1 MLLVMALVSAIL
13 LMAVN
18 SVNSQFP
25 QQDQGYSPAYGG
37 GYAVPGVPGVNLGP
51 GTNTI
56 ALSASVSSQQGNQ
69 IFFQVNSFAIVDQQT
84 NQATVYELNN
94 AMPGIMDT
102 SNNRVQI
109 DIAKLQSSIQSTS
122 TAAMDD
128 LYSIL
133 RPSVNSLMVLAQISQ
148 QGQEG
153 SRATFQVENLKVIM
167 PDGQTNT
174 FDLSQPMT
182 IVVDATAMRVF
193 AVGFEQMYTLVNT
206 YIVNIQNNYY
216 TEINY
221 NIIAGP
227 TIIVTPPILY
237 PVLTPIIFPAAWPVF
252 FPVPVPVPIP
262 VITVTPH
269 PPSITPTMK
278 PTVSPT
284 MKPTVSPTMKP
295 TVSPTM
301 KPTVSPKVSPTKKV
315 TATPTVSP
323 TMKPTVSPT
332 KKATVSPKASLA
344 IPTKIAS
351 PIATKG
357 PITTFKPSLV
367 PTKVVTPKPT
377 KSPIATFKASPIAP
391 ITTKKPVSTQKPIST
406 IKPIGPITTK
416 KPAGGGAPIATYKAP
431 IVTKPT
437 KTPAGG
443 GAPIATYKAPAGG
456 KVPRAT
462 TRA

>member
-1 MLLVMALVSAIL
+1 MLLVIAIVSAIL

-18 SVNSQFP
+18 SVNSQLP
-25 QQDQGYSPAYGG
+25 QQGQGFSPADAG

-84 NQATVYELNN
+84 NQATVYELSN

-148 QGQEG
+148 QGQQG
-153 SRATFQVENLKVIM
+153 DRATFQVENLKVIM

-193 AVGFEQMYTLVNT
+193 AVGFEQMYSLVNT

-221 NIIAGP
+221 NIITGP
-227 TIIVTPPILY
+227 TIVVTPPILY
-237 PVLTPIIFPAAWPVF
+237 PVLTPILFPAAWPVF

-269 PPSITPTMK
+269 PPSVTPTMK

-301 KPTVSPKVSPTKKV
+301 KPTVSP
-315 TATPTVSP
+315 

-344 IPTKIAS
+344 LPTKIAS

-357 PITTFKPSLV
+357 PIATFKASPM
-367 PTKVVTPKPT
+367 PTKIASPKPT
-377 KSPIATFKASPIAP
+377 KSPIATFKASPIGPALP
-391 ITTKKPVSTQKPIST
+391 TKKPVSTQKPIST
-406 IKPIGPITTK
+406 IKPIAPMPTK
-416 KPAGGGAPIATYKAP
+416 TPAGGGAPIATYRAP
-431 IVTKPT
+431 VVGKPT

-456 KVPRAT
+456 KPPGAT